1 MTDQYNCS
9 APAFI
14 SRNITIGYGA
24 LYLSMLVIVSI
35 YSFRL
40 LMRYEVKFLESS
52 AIKKIRIWIL
62 DVWKRRGCYVPV
74 IAHIFDQITDIS
86 VAIQFYILAQTK
98 HDNGNWT
105 QCNGLNIWY
114 LFILTIL
121 SMTIY
126 RVISSYLI
134 YQSTNSKRRVIT
146 QLLDLELF
154 RALYINYL
162 CDRNTPCDP
171 QRWITALEAA
181 LESSPQALIQLIYLV
196 KTNSFGNNILVLISL
211 ISSLWCIMAKLISD
225 DTTIVIQKARR
236 PQFKFSSKIFFNL
249 IIGGFY
255 SFILI
260 IWCVLIYCVFCGICV
275 FICYSCNICAKI
287 WDNMEKVTLFIET
300 KIHDRLFFVSFAYA
314 TRVIWRILDMSSHI
328 LLMTLIWITI
338 GGTALTVKVCLECV
352 IILAICIKTN
362 QWEFVFSVIAT
373 VISTTSRTLTNISIG
388 IGVYRIV
395 SNVIWMILISV
406 FLYVDFECKRCTEY
420 HKRKALQDEVFII
433 FVYLWVSVVMTPV
446 FMLMLLRQ
454 DVFMEESST
463 SRDLKKMIQSGNTD
477 GILEIQLYN
486 TQYGVYDESNQMT
499 LLMLA
504 MKQNKPSIVAFLLN
518 KYDEYDAID
527 SDGNNILDHYMYY
540 KNKKNNTLRLMK
552 DNLLKIYKRYPELID
567 KENKLNG
574 QKLYEKV
581 KSDHDERLRR
591 KKELEKRREKK
602 DIFDLYKE
610 FKVNNP
616 NYNYRANVQMDIDA
630 SKQAIIKDHKILL
643 LGIGN
648 AGKSTIFKQLCQIHG
663 NGFQQQDIDQATQNI
678 YDCIID
684 QMKQLAEQC
693 VENRENNNDD
703 YDYILSKQ
711 VQDAVDYMLSPKIP
725 RGGIKITSEIANLI
739 TTLWNDASIK
749 HTFDIRANLGVV
761 ASAPHFFED
770 IHRIAANDY
779 VPTDEDILLVRI
791 PTTGIRSTSFWVD
804 KNKFTIVDTGGER
817 NERSKW
823 VHQFSMVDAVLYVAS
838 LNCYDLNLFEEED
851 VNAMHENIWLF
862 DLIINNRYFRSTNM
876 ILFLNKVDLFEK
888 KIQTKSIKNCFP
900 DYDGPDNDK
909 ECALKY
915 ITEIFISCNTDL
927 SRQIYTHVTCATDSH
942 NVQKVFHD
950 VQHAVVVAA
959 LQRNGIM

>member
-373 VISTTSRTLTNISIG
+373 VISTTSINLRKVSIFMASYRILSNIIWMVLISIF
-388 IGVYRIV
+388 V
-395 SNVIWMILISV
+395 
-406 FLYVDFECKRCTEY
+406 YVDFECKRCTTFDE
-420 HKRKALQDEVFII
+420 RKILQNEIFFL
-433 FVYLWVSVVMTPV
+433 FVYLWISVIMSPV
-446 FMLMLLRQ
+446 FLYILITQ
-454 DVFMEESST
+454 NVFMKESST
-463 SRDLKKMIQSGNTD
+463 SRDLKMMILSDNSD
-477 GILEIQLYN
+477 GILEMQLYS
-486 TQYGVYDESNQMT
+486 TQYGVYDESSQKT

-504 MKQNKPSIVAFLLN
+504 MQQNKASVVAHLLN
-518 KYDEYDAID
+518 KCQQYDSKDVD
-527 SDGNNILDHYMYY
+527 SKNVLDYYMYY
-540 KNKKNNTLRLMK
+540 KDNVNTFNFKPMLN
-552 DNLLKIYKRYPELID
+552 NLLKIHGKYPGLR
-567 KENKLNG
+567 NQNG
-574 QKLYEKV
+574 ANAKQLYEQSK
-581 KSDHDERLRR
+581 DN
-591 KKELEKRREKK
+591 EKK
-602 DIFDLYKE
+602 YKL
-610 FKVNNP
+610 
-616 NYNYRANVQMDIDA
+616 
-630 SKQAIIKDHKILL
+630 LL

-648 AGKSTIFKQLCQIHG
+648 AGKSTIFKQLYQIHG
-663 NGFQQQDIDQATQNI
+663 GGFHGGGFDIEQAKQNI

-684 QMKQLAEQC
+684 QMKQL
-693 VENRENNNDD
+693 VKNTNNLSKEIQHVA
-703 YDYILSKQ
+703 DYILSN
-711 VQDAVDYMLSPKIP
+711 KIP
-725 RGGIKITSEIANLI
+725 RGGIDITPEIANLI
-739 TTLWNDASIK
+739 KTLWNDDSIK
-749 HTFDIRANLGVV
+749 HTFATRTEIGIVNS
-761 ASAPHFFED
+761 ASHFFDD
-770 IHRIAANDY
+770 IDRIAAKHY
-779 VPTDEDILLVRI
+779 VPTDQDILLVRI
-791 PTTGIRSTSFWVD
+791 PTTGSRSDEFYVKGT
-804 KNKFTIVDTGGER
+804 KFTVVDTGGER
-817 NERSKW
+817 SERMKW
-823 VHQFSMVDAVLYVAS
+823 IEHFATVDAVLFVVS
-838 LNCYDLNLFEEED
+838 LNCYDLNLSERED
-851 VNAMHENIWLF
+851 VNAMDETLELF
-862 DLIINNRYFRSTNM
+862 NLIVNSRYFKRTQT
-876 ILFLNKVDLFEK
+876 ILFLNKIDLFEE
-888 KIQTKSIKNCFP
+888 KIKTKPLTICFPEYEGGNSFNETCEYITIKFKEQISAKRDTKS
-900 DYDGPDNDK
+900 
-909 ECALKY
+909 
-915 ITEIFISCNTDL
+915 
-927 SRQIYTHVTCATDSH
+927 IYTHVTCATDQN
-942 NVQKVFHD
+942 NVKKVFDD
-950 VQHAVVVAA
+950 VQHAVVTNA
-959 LQRNGIM
+959 LRHNGLI